1 MANLKD
7 IAQKLG
13 VSVSTVSR
21 GLNGG
26 KEISREMTE
35 KILKA
40 ADELGYTL
48 QGRGGRATP
57 DWNSAGII
65 VPEVASEYYA
75 RLVQKAKDFLAAKG
89 YSLIMKLT
97 DFKAAELL
105 DAINTMSR
113 IHVKC
118 LLVVMDTEENMSD
131 QLISAMH
138 RSGLPIML
146 ITSKYYPLLEFDC
159 IHLDEYSGIIMGV
172 QHLQK
177 RGYQRIA
184 CISDRISLSRVTVFK
199 QAMKLQGM
207 KVDPQLICVGP
218 ERAES
223 GGYLRT
229 KELLS
234 LENPPD
240 AVFCC
245 YDQMAIGAIHALRE
259 SGLRIPED
267 MAVMGFDNLT
277 SSKYIEGGITTIA
290 NPYEDML
297 SVAVNIL
304 TKRTKNPQMSQQQIA
319 LRPNLVVRH
328 TT

>member
-75 RLVQKAKDFLAAKG
+75 RLVHKAKDFLAAKG

-105 DAINTMSR
+105 DAINTMPHPR
-113 IHVKC
+113 QVPARRHGYRGKHVR
-118 LLVVMDTEENMSD
+118 
-131 QLISAMH
+131 SAH
-138 RSGLPIML
+138 QR
-146 ITSKYYPLLEFDC
+146 
-159 IHLDEYSGIIMGV
+159 HA
-172 QHLQK
+172 QK
-177 RGYQRIA
+177 RPADHADHVEI
-184 CISDRISLSRVTVFK
+184 LSP
-199 QAMKLQGM
+199 A
-207 KVDPQLICVGP
+207 
-218 ERAES
+218 
-223 GGYLRT
+223 
-229 KELLS
+229 
-234 LENPPD
+234 
-240 AVFCC
+240 
-245 YDQMAIGAIHALRE
+245 
-259 SGLRIPED
+259 
-267 MAVMGFDNLT
+267 
-277 SSKYIEGGITTIA
+277 GI
-290 NPYEDML
+290 
-297 SVAVNIL
+297 
-304 TKRTKNPQMSQQQIA
+304 
-319 LRPNLVVRH
+319 
-328 TT
+328 

>member
-1 MANLKD
+1 
-7 IAQKLG
+7 
-13 VSVSTVSR
+13 
-21 GLNGG
+21 
-26 KEISREMTE
+26 
-35 KILKA
+35 
-40 ADELGYTL
+40 
-48 QGRGGRATP
+48 
-57 DWNSAGII
+57 
-65 VPEVASEYYA
+65 
-75 RLVQKAKDFLAAKG
+75 
-89 YSLIMKLT
+89 
-97 DFKAAELL
+97 
-105 DAINTMSR
+105 
-113 IHVKC
+113 
-118 LLVVMDTEENMSD
+118 
-131 QLISAMH
+131 
-138 RSGLPIML
+138 
-146 ITSKYYPLLEFDC
+146 
-159 IHLDEYSGIIMGV
+159 MGV

-245 YDQMAIGAIHALRE
+245 YDQMAI
-259 SGLRIPED
+259 
-267 MAVMGFDNLT
+267 
-277 SSKYIEGGITTIA
+277 
-290 NPYEDML
+290 
-297 SVAVNIL
+297 VAVNIL